1 MHRTLGLID
10 NPEGLLKG
18 KKDLVRFEYLH
29 DQSYLYKPPL
39 ELTIICQNQ
48 SNGLHGFIMPHDQ
61 VPDEMIG
68 ETLEGIAAQLHAPI
82 VNFTSPLPLSP
93 IGIPKPWGEEIW
105 YTAMEKRGVC
115 TMANIPIPWIL
126 DTFPKTLSGQ
136 SYAPPIL
143 LKVLKPL
150 ADPVKGDLYF
160 EAHAEKKEVYV
171 VTEVDQEAWPD
182 GKGKIRFGFD
192 RVKRDHY
199 ESTKAFAAAY
209 LKAVQDYWQVRSAL
223 DRGERIDNETEESLR
238 REMES
243 FTSLRD
249 LEPGDVVQVPP
260 LTPHSL
266 QHGVTVVE
274 FQTPHYERYI
284 LSFGQ
289 KVLTQDHW
297 DTEDALSSVS
307 FATDT
312 PLTGNLDDIIADF
325 DEFSVQRLHLQPGE
339 SLDLPGQSYAIV
351 MCITGELRI
360 TDTCIPESAA
370 YFLPAESN
378 KTIQSDTNSILLLA
392 VPN

>member
-1 MHRTLGLID
+1 MG
-10 NPEGLLKG
+10 
-18 KKDLVRFEYLH
+18 
-29 DQSYLYKPPL
+29 S
-39 ELTIICQNQ
+39 
-48 SNGLHGFIMPHDQ
+48 
-61 VPDEMIG
+61 EM
-68 ETLEGIAAQLHAPI
+68 
-82 VNFTSPLPLSP
+82 
-93 IGIPKPWGEEIW
+93 
-105 YTAMEKRGVC
+105 C
-115 TMANIPIPWIL
+115 
-126 DTFPKTLSGQ
+126 
-136 SYAPPIL
+136 
-143 LKVLKPL
+143 
-150 ADPVKGDLYF
+150 
-160 EAHAEKKEVYV
+160 
-171 VTEVDQEAWPD
+171 
-182 GKGKIRFGFD
+182 IRD
-192 RVKRDHY
+192 
-199 ESTKAFAAAY
+199 S

-297 DTEDALSSVS
+297 DTEDALSSLS

-325 DEFSVQRLHLQPGE
+325 DEFSVKRLRLQPGE
-339 SLDLPGQSYAIV
+339 SIDLPGQSYAIV
-351 MCITGELRI
+351 MCIKGELRI
-360 TDTCIPESAA
+360 ADTCIPESAA

-378 KTIQSDTNSILLLA
+378 KTIQSYTNSVLLLA
-392 VPN
+392 APN